1 MSAANGVRRVWV
13 GQNGLL
19 STPAVS
25 CVIRERVG
33 HDGSKANGSFI
44 LTASHNP
51 GGPNED
57 FGIKYNM
64 ENGGPAPESVTNK
77 IYENILSCSTYK
89 CSISSWLHFGVPQA
103 SLQAKKEEEVL
114 GVLRSVQS
122 SLCWWILWPSNEGL
136 TKNNEPLE
144 SSKKKKKI

>member
-1 MSAANGVRRVWV
+1 MSAANGV
-13 GQNGLL
+13 GL
-19 STPAVS
+19 
-25 CVIRERVG
+25 G

-64 ENGGPAPESVTNK
+64 ENGGPASESVTNK

-114 GVLRSVQS
+114 GVLRSVQEYNH
-122 SLCWWILWPSNEGL
+122 LYVGGFYGL
-136 TKNNEPLE
+136 LMI
-144 SSKKKKKI
+144 S